1 MKKVLFAVMA
11 VVAISLAACT
21 SKPAQP
27 AEAAE
32 DEVVA
37 TINADDEAAATIN
50 ELQAQIDAKDAN
62 KFQEVLSGIQEKIKQ
77 ILTSDPEAAKAYVA
91 KVQDFLKENA
101 EKIKECVGDNET
113 INSAI
118 SALTEAP
125 ADAIVSGLS
134 SAVESIG
141 NAAEGVANAAAEK
154 AEDAKNS
161 IADKANELKDK
172 ALGN

>member
-1 MKKVLFAVMA
+1 M
-11 VVAISLAACT
+11 
-21 SKPAQP
+21 
-27 AEAAE
+27 
-32 DEVVA
+32 
-37 TINADDEAAATIN
+37 
-50 ELQAQIDAKDAN
+50 
-62 KFQEVLSGIQEKIKQ
+62 LSGIQEKIKQ

-91 KVQDFLKENA
+91 KAQDFLKENA
-101 EKIKECVGDNET
+101 EKIKEFVGDNET